1 MVPCCAAAAA
11 YAGDGVLHALPGAA
25 VAGAAPPQLCQL
37 PILLAGPYAHAGPAP
52 ALPCL
57 ALPCP
62 AQVLLSSCCCH
73 RHNCNVVLQCC
84 PAPACCIL
92 RAAVLQA
99 ATAVAMLCGLLEI
112 INL

>member
-1 MVPCCAAAAA
+1 VQLRLRTLVMAFFTLCLVLLWLVQPRLSCASFQFSWL
-11 YAGDGVLHALPGAA
+11 GLMPM
-25 VAGAAPPQLCQL
+25 
-37 PILLAGPYAHAGPAP
+37 
-52 ALPCL
+52 
-57 ALPCP
+57 
-62 AQVLLSSCCCH
+62 QVLLSSWCCH